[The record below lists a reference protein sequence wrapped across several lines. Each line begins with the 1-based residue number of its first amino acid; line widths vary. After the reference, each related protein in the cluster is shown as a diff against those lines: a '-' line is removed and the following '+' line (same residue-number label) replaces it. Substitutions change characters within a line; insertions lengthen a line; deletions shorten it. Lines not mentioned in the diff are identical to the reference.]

1 MKIIVVG
8 CGRIGVELAYN
19 LYKRGHEVSV
29 IDSVPAALN
38 NLPGDFN
45 GRTQEGDAL
54 NQDVL
59 ERSGIK
65 TCDALAAVTN
75 SDALNVAVSHVAKVV
90 YHVPNVIARNYDPHI
105 RAVFEAF
112 NIQDVSSTAWGAQ
125 RVEELLYHTDAKTV
139 FSAGNGEI
147 EVYELTIPDVWDGHP
162 LQDLMPCGDCR
173 AIALTHAG
181 RAILPDADTI
191 VYAGDILNVAA
202 TFDGIETTRSYI
214 KKGKVA

>member
-29 IDSVPAALN
+29 IDAVPAAQN

-59 ERSGIK
+59 ERAGIK

-75 SDALNVAVSHVAKVV
+75 SDSLNAAVSHVAKVY

-105 RAVFEAF
+105 RSLFEAF
-112 NIQDVSSTAWGAQ
+112 GIQDVSSTAWGAQ
-125 RVEELLYHTDAKTV
+125 RVEELLYHADAKTV
-139 FSAGNGEI
+139 FSAGNGEV
-147 EVYELTIPDVWDGHP
+147 EVYELAIPDVWEGHP
-162 LQDLMPCGDCR
+162 LSDLMPCADCR
-173 AIALTHAG
+173 PIALTHAG
-181 RAILPDADTI
+181 KAILPDPETI
-191 VYAGDILNVAA
+191 VHGGDVLAVAA
-202 TFDGIETTRSYI
+202 TFDGIEETRAYI
-214 KKGKVA
+214 KNGKVA